1 MADATPGSIARASRF
16 RLRRCAGPAAA
27 ACARTGVRSSAILC
41 KTRRPPIMA
50 MPSGRGSP
58 EPSPRPMASGTAARI
73 APSSSSRSGRSARCW
88 LRAAPVRACAV
99 PPGDADHRGRVLPDA
114 AGRQR
119 QRDRRDRRPPGIEG
133 EQRQQRSHAG
143 SRSRRQEG
151 RRVHQ
156 APAAPAPHPAG
167 GDDRGKCGAGPRR
180 GRIDGLHSRASRIRR
195 SFRWPAR
202 P

>member
-1 MADATPGSIARASRF
+1 MRRPGPLPGRRAFGSGAAPGQPQLPVLAPACAAAPSSARPAGRRSWRCPVVAAARNRRRGRWPAAPLPGS
-16 RLRRCAGPAAA
+16 
-27 ACARTGVRSSAILC
+27 
-41 KTRRPPIMA
+41 
-50 MPSGRGSP
+50 
-58 EPSPRPMASGTAARI
+58 

-88 LRAAPVRACAV
+88 LRAAPARACAA

-119 QRDRRDRRPPGIEG
+119 QRDHRDRRPPGIEG